1 MNIPSLLLNRLR
13 LIALAV
19 TLGPML
25 TACPLMMPFMMGPMH
40 GGGLHGGGE
49 QGEEKI
55 AQELV
60 EEGVVALAANHGP
73 YQTLVVGQ
81 VSVQDVFMSATQ
93 FRGLVVRTLRSRREW
108 QLGENESY
116 ARPERG
122 SEALPPEG
130 AFGLLNG
137 QFYREGDRL
146 WLAVQL
152 VDDRSGGLF
161 WSGLFSRPSVSQA
174 GHAGH

>member
-1 MNIPSLLLNRLR
+1 MNIPSLLLTRLR
-13 LIALAV
+13 LMVLAV
-19 TLGPML
+19 TLVPML
-25 TACPLMMPFMMGPMH
+25 TACPLMMPMMVPMH
-40 GGGLHGGGE
+40 GGGLHGGGD

-60 EEGVVALAANHGP
+60 EEGVVALAASHGP
-73 YQTLVVGQ
+73 YQTVVVGQ
-81 VSVQDVFMSATQ
+81 VSVQDVSMSATE

>member
-1 MNIPSLLLNRLR
+1 MNIPVLLSKRLR
-13 LIALAV
+13 LMVLAV
-19 TLGPML
+19 TLVPML
-25 TACPLMMPFMMGPMH
+25 TACPLMMPFMMVPMH
-40 GGGLHGGGE
+40 SGGLHGGGE
-49 QGEEKI
+49 HGEEKI

-81 VSVQDVFMSATQ
+81 VSVQDVSMSAAE
-93 FRGLVVRTLRSRREW
+93 FRSLVVRTLRSRGEW
-108 QLGENESY
+108 QLVENESR

-122 SEALPPEG
+122 SEALPLEG

-152 VDDRSGGLF
+152 VDYSSGGLF
-161 WSGLFSRPSVSQA
+161 WSGLYSRPSISQA

>member
-1 MNIPSLLLNRLR
+1 MNISSLLLKGLR
-13 LIALAV
+13 LMVLAAMLV
-19 TLGPML
+19 PML
-25 TACPLMMPFMMGPMH
+25 TACPLMMAMMVPMH

-60 EEGVVALAANHGP
+60 QEGVVALAANHGP

-81 VSVQDVFMSATQ
+81 VSVQDVTISATE
-93 FRGLVVRTLRSRREW
+93 FRGLVVRTLRSRRGW
-108 QLGENESY
+108 QLVENESH

-122 SEALPPEG
+122 PETLPPEG
-130 AFGLLNG
+130 AFGLLDG
-137 QFYREGDRL
+137 QLYQEGDRV
-146 WLAVQL
+146 WLAIQL

-161 WSGLFSRPSVSQA
+161 WSGLYSRPSISQA

>member
-1 MNIPSLLLNRLR
+1 MNISSLLLTRLR
-13 LIALAV
+13 LMVLAAMLV
-19 TLGPML
+19 PML
-25 TACPLMMPFMMGPMH
+25 TACPLMMAMMVPMH

-49 QGEEKI
+49 QGEKKI

-81 VSVQDVFMSATQ
+81 VSVQDVTISATE
-93 FRGLVVRTLRSRREW
+93 FRGLVVRTLRPRREW
-108 QLGENESY
+108 QLVENESH

-130 AFGLLNG
+130 AFGLLDG
-137 QFYREGDRL
+137 QLYQEGDRL
-146 WLAVQL
+146 WLAIQL

-161 WSGLFSRPSVSQA
+161 WSGLYSRPSISQA

>member
-1 MNIPSLLLNRLR
+1 MNIPVLLSKRLR
-13 LIALAV
+13 LMVLAV
-19 TLGPML
+19 TLVPML
-25 TACPLMMPFMMGPMH
+25 TACPLMMPFMMVPMH
-40 GGGLHGGGE
+40 SGGLHGGGE
-49 QGEEKI
+49 HGEEKI

-81 VSVQDVFMSATQ
+81 VSVQDVSMSAAE

-108 QLGENESY
+108 QLV
-116 ARPERG
+116 ERERANSPRLG
-122 SEALPPEG
+122 SEVLPPEG
-130 AFGLLNG
+130 ASGLLNC
-137 QFYREGDRL
+137 QLYQVGDRF

-152 VDDRSGGLF
+152 VDGSSGGLF
-161 WSGLFSRPSVSQA
+161 WSGLYSRPSISQA

>member
-1 MNIPSLLLNRLR
+1 MNISSLLLKGLR
-13 LIALAV
+13 LMVLAAMLV
-19 TLGPML
+19 PML
-25 TACPLMMPFMMGPMH
+25 TACPLMMAMMVPMH

-60 EEGVVALAANHGP
+60 QEGVVALAANHGP
-73 YQTLVVGQ
+73 YQTLVVGE
-81 VSVQDVFMSATQ
+81 VSVQDVSMSASE
-93 FRGLVVRTLRSRREW
+93 FRGLVVRTLRSRGEW
-108 QLGENESY
+108 QLV
-116 ARPERG
+116 ERERGGSPHPG

-152 VDDRSGGLF
+152 VDYGSGGVF
-161 WSGLFSRPSVSQA
+161 WSGLYSRPSISQA